1 MPITHRPEIDLDT
14 LLAIIARHLGED
26 ASFRLD
32 DILSDPLADL
42 THGQAAILGGALISA
57 GNALTK
63 AVKIELVGCRKHDDA
78 GVAFAW
84 VDPIPPKLR
93 VDTRQVQKEFPS
105 SDYPELYA
113 EDKGRVGYVTVT
125 LPWKAWTQ

>member
-1 MPITHRPEIDLDT
+1 MTSKAKPDLDLDT
-14 LLAIIARHLGED
+14 LLGIVARHLGED

-63 AVKIELVGCRKHDDA
+63 SVKIELVGCREHDDA
-78 GVAFAW
+78 GVSFAW
-84 VDPIPPKLR
+84 VDPVSPKQR
-93 VDTRQVQKEFPS
+93 VDTKSVQREFPA
-105 SDYPELYA
+105 DGYPELYTM
-113 EDKGRVGYVTVT
+113 DKGRVGYVTVT